1 MLAVPE
7 TSATSIHVQYPD
19 SVLLA
24 LIIDGT
30 AIPTTAASMP
40 LVELARVQDL
50 NAMLAAESIHADI
63 QTEHYAFTISV
74 HAAQLSSGAGRG
86 CVQTS

>member
-7 TSATSIHVQYPD
+7 TFATSIHVQYPD

-40 LVELARVQDL
+40 LVEFARVQDL
-50 NAMLAAESIHADI
+50 NAMLAAESL
-63 QTEHYAFTISV
+63 FTQIYKQSTT
-74 HAAQLSSGAGRG
+74 H
-86 CVQTS
+86 